1 MHKEAMAMV
10 IAWPET
16 TARGDDRWYSVLKNM
31 GLVKNLNF
39 KVGHAAI
46 VLIDKDTG
54 ILYYYDFGRYITPRG
69 KGRARSC
76 DTDPKLEL
84 TTKATIENGKILNLE
99 EILLEMDVKKEATH
113 GLGPMYFSITDH
125 LDFRQSKQEADKWVL
140 IGSTPYGALAK
151 GNNSCSRYVWQV
163 FKAGKTK
170 KTPDK
175 WTSYLPHE
183 TLFPSPM
190 SNVVNATSKREL
202 FIYDNKRLKKIV
214 MNRWRSLLFFIQQVG
229 HSFHPVKS
237 KQLPDDQHLG
247 YINEPVRPV
256 NIPAEAQWLGGI
268 GEGAWYHLEIE
279 KGICITS
286 RFNHKGELEYKKRGA
301 VKKDHLRYDD
311 HQFQYDSHYLF
322 TTLSIK
328 GQIVRLHKIHS
339 NEFILNEHST

>member
-1 MHKEAMAMV
+1 MHKEGISIV
-10 IAWPET
+10 IAWPDT
-16 TARGDDRWYSVLKNM
+16 TARGDDRWYTVLKNL

-46 VLIDKDTG
+46 ILIDKASG

-69 KGRARSC
+69 MGRARSC

-84 TTKATIENGKILNLE
+84 TTRATIENGKILNLE

-113 GLGPMYFSITDH
+113 GMGPMYFSIIDH
-125 LDFRQSKQEADKWVL
+125 TDFRKSKQEADKWVL

-163 FKAGKTK
+163 FKAGRTQ

-175 WTSYLPHE
+175 WTSRLPHE

-190 SNVVNATSKREL
+190 SNVVNASGNREV
-202 FIYDNKRLKKIV
+202 FIYNERKLEKIV
-214 MNRWRSLLFFIQQVG
+214 MNRWRSFVFFIQQVG

-237 KQLPDDQHLG
+237 KKLPDDQHLG
-247 YINEPVRPV
+247 FINEPLKPL

-279 KGICITS
+279 KDYCLTH
-286 RFNHKGELEYKKRGA
+286 RYNHKGELEYTKKG
-301 VKKDHLRYDD
+301 VLKNETFNLES

-322 TTLSIK
+322 TTLLIQ
-328 GQIVRLHKIHS
+328 GRVIRLHKIHS
-339 NEFILNEHST
+339 KEFILNEL

>member
-1 MHKEAMAMV
+1 MYKEGMSMV
-10 IAWPET
+10 IAWPDT
-16 TARGDDRWYSVLKNM
+16 TARGDERWYSVLKNI

-46 VLIDKDTG
+46 VIIDKETG
-54 ILYYYDFGRYITPRG
+54 ILYYYDFGRYIAPRG
-69 KGRARSC
+69 MGRARSC

-84 TTKATIENGKILNLE
+84 TTKASIVDGKILNLE

-113 GLGPMYFSITDH
+113 GKGPMYFSITDH
-125 LDFRQSKQEADKWVL
+125 IDFRKSKKEADKWVL

-170 KTPDK
+170 KTSDK
-175 WTSYLPHE
+175 WTSILPPE

-190 SNVVNATSKREL
+190 SNVVNASGKREVY
-202 FIYDNKRLKKIV
+202 IYDNKKLTKIV
-214 MNRWRSLLFFIQQVG
+214 MNRWRSLRFFIQQVG

-237 KQLPDDQHLG
+237 KQLPNDQHLG
-247 YINEPVRPV
+247 FIKEPLRPF

-279 KGICITS
+279 KDFCIIS
-286 RFNHKGELEYKKRGA
+286 RFNHNGELEYKKRGTA
-301 VKKDHLRYDD
+301 KNEQLRFES

-322 TTLSIK
+322 TTLAID
-328 GQIVRLHKIHS
+328 GRIIRLHKIRS